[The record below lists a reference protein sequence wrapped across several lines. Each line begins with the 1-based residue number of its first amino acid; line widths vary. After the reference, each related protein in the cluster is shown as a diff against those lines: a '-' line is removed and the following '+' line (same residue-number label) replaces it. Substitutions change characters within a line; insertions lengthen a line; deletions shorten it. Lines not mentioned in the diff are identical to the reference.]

1 MSFVLSNSEWQ
12 LIEGANSWPLKNFV
26 QSQRR
31 PFYVYDLSD
40 ARERARAFQKG
51 GARVH
56 FAIKANSHPRLLK
69 LLKNEGL
76 GADVVT
82 LGELQ
87 KVLALGFEPKD
98 VIFSGVGKGREELA
112 FALQKRIFQINV
124 ESFEE
129 LQLLARLAKE
139 RGQVAEAAIRINVH
153 ITAPTHKNI
162 QTATEESKFGLD
174 IRQLPEVL
182 TWLKGQNSIAL
193 KGLAVH
199 VGSQIM
205 DVNVFQEVSRKMG
218 DLYREVQSSGF
229 SLGRLDLGGGLGI
242 DYHQGGEQDL
252 ARLPDY
258 FKANLESHK
267 TDAQIL
273 LEPGRFLVA
282 RMGVLMAQVI
292 HVKRGVNL
300 QFAIL
305 NAGMNAL
312 MRPALYQ
319 AFHRIEPI
327 VPRSGPRQRYNVV
340 GPLCESTDIFGEG
353 RELPELKAEDWVA
366 IFDAGAY
373 GAVMANTYNESGIP
387 AQWSLLDGQLEVL

>member
-12 LIEGANSWPLKNFV
+12 LIEGANSWPLKNFIRD
-26 QSQRR
+26 QQR
-31 PFYVYDLSD
+31 PFYVYDLGD
-40 ARERARAFQKG
+40 ARARARAFRQC

-56 FAIKANSHPRLLK
+56 YAIKANSHPRLLRLFK
-69 LLKNEGL
+69 AEGL

-87 KVLALGFEPKD
+87 KVLRHGFEPQD
-98 VIFSGVGKGREELA
+98 VIFSGVGKGREELS

-129 LQLLARLAKE
+129 LQLLARLAAE
-139 RGQVAEAAIRINVH
+139 RGETAQVALRINVH
-153 ITAPTHKNI
+153 VTAPTHKNI

-182 TWLKGQNSIAL
+182 NWLKGQKSVEL

-199 VGSQIM
+199 VGSQILDM
-205 DVNVFQEVSRKMG
+205 GIFKEVSRKMG
-218 DLYREVQSSGF
+218 DLYREVSAAGF
-229 SLGRLDLGGGLGI
+229 PLQRLDLGGGLGI
-242 DYHQGGEQDL
+242 DYQKGGEKDL
-252 ARLPDY
+252 MLLPEY
-258 FKANLESHK
+258 FAANLQNHGTS
-267 TDAQIL
+267 AQIL

-282 RMGVLMAQVI
+282 RMGVLISQVV

-305 NAGMNAL
+305 KAGMNAL

-319 AFHRIEPI
+319 AYHRIEPLT
-327 VPRSGPRQRYNVV
+327 PRSGPLQRYNVV
-340 GPLCESTDIFGEG
+340 GPLCESTDTFGEG
-353 RELPELKAEDWVA
+353 REMPELKAEDWVA

-387 AQWSLLDGQLEVL
+387 AQWSLLDGELEVL